1 MVIKINFIPLPENRR
16 GGNISHLIQEDSR
29 ARQRHGQKK
38 KKENGKQTFLLN
50 LGAKILNRILPSILI
65 HKNIYHEQLG
75 FIPGMQD

>member
-1 MVIKINFIPLPENRR
+1 M
-16 GGNISHLIQEDSR
+16 
-29 ARQRHGQKK
+29 ARKKK
-38 KKENGKQTFLLN
+38 KKENDKQTFLLN